1 MQNKILKMKDLK
13 VIERFINSPEEIIFG
28 IRVGE
33 YDGNSTITEIYLKS
47 DSIENNETS
56 FRIKG
61 SIERE
66 GLVFIFKTM
75 SDILKNEV

>member
-1 MQNKILKMKDLK
+1 MKDLK
-13 VIERFINSPEEIIFG
+13 VIERFINSPEEIVFG
-28 IRVGE
+28 VRVGE
-33 YDGNSTITEIYLKS
+33 YEGNSTITEVYLKS

-66 GLVFIFKTM
+66 GLVFIFKTQ
-75 SDILKNEV
+75 SDILKNEI

>member
-1 MQNKILKMKDLK
+1 MYKMKDLK
-13 VIERFINSPEEIIFG
+13 VIERFINSPEEIVFG
-28 IRVGE
+28 VRVGE
-33 YDGNSTITEIYLKS
+33 YEGNSTITEVYLKS

-66 GLVFIFKTM
+66 GLIFIFKTL
-75 SDILKNEV
+75 SDILKNEI

>member
-1 MQNKILKMKDLK
+1 MKDLK
-13 VIERFINSPEEIIFG
+13 VIERFINSPEEIVFG
-28 IRVGE
+28 VKVGE
-33 YDGNSTITEIYLKS
+33 YEGNSTITEVYLKS

-66 GLVFIFKTM
+66 GLIFIFKTL
-75 SDILKNEV
+75 SDILKNEI

>member
-1 MQNKILKMKDLK
+1 MKDLK

-66 GLVFIFKTM
+66 SLVFIFKTM

>member
-1 MQNKILKMKDLK
+1 MKDLK

-33 YDGNSTITEIYLKS
+33 YDGNSTVTEIYLKS

-66 GLVFIFKTM
+66 GLVFIFKTL
-75 SDILKNEV
+75 SDILKNEI

>member
-1 MQNKILKMKDLK
+1 MKDLK

-33 YDGNSTITEIYLKS
+33 YDGNSTMTEIYLKS

>member
-13 VIERFINSPEEIIFG
+13 VIERFINSPEEIVFG
-28 IRVGE
+28 VRVGE
-33 YDGNSTITEIYLKS
+33 YEGNSTITEVYLKS

-66 GLVFIFKTM
+66 GLVFIFKTL
-75 SDILKNEV
+75 SDILKNEI

>member
-1 MQNKILKMKDLK
+1 MKDLK

-33 YDGNSTITEIYLKS
+33 YDGNSTVTEIYLKS

-66 GLVFIFKTM
+66 GLVFIFKTL

>member
-1 MQNKILKMKDLK
+1 MKDLK

-28 IRVGE
+28 VRVGE
-33 YDGNSTITEIYLKS
+33 YEGNSTITEVYLKS

-66 GLVFIFKTM
+66 GLVFIFKTL

>member
-1 MQNKILKMKDLK
+1 MKDLK

-28 IRVGE
+28 VRVGE
-33 YDGNSTITEIYLKS
+33 YEGNSTITEVYLKS

-66 GLVFIFKTM
+66 GLVFIFRTL

>member
-13 VIERFINSPEEIIFG
+13 VIERFINSPEEIVFG
-28 IRVGE
+28 VRVGE
-33 YDGNSTITEIYLKS
+33 YEGNSTITEVYLKS

-56 FRIKG
+56 FRMKG

-66 GLVFIFKTM
+66 GLVFIFKTL
-75 SDILKNEV
+75 SDILKNEI

>member
-1 MQNKILKMKDLK
+1 MKDLK

-33 YDGNSTITEIYLKS
+33 YDGNSTVPEIYLKS

-66 GLVFIFKTM
+66 GLVFIFKTL

>member
-47 DSIENNETS
+47 DSIENNEIS

-61 SIERE
+61 SIEKE
-66 GLVFIFKTM
+66 GLVFIFKTL
-75 SDILKNEV
+75 SDILKNEI

>member
-1 MQNKILKMKDLK
+1 MKDLK
-13 VIERFINSPEEIIFG
+13 VLERFINLPEEIIFG

>member
-1 MQNKILKMKDLK
+1 MKDLK

-28 IRVGE
+28 VRVGE
-33 YDGNSTITEIYLKS
+33 YEGNSTITEVYLKS

-56 FRIKG
+56 FRMKG

-66 GLVFIFKTM
+66 GLVFIFKTL
-75 SDILKNEV
+75 SDILKNEI

>member
-1 MQNKILKMKDLK
+1 MKDLK
-13 VIERFINSPEEIIFG
+13 VIERFINSPEEIVFG
-28 IRVGE
+28 VRVGE
-33 YDGNSTITEIYLKS
+33 YEGNSTITEVYLKS

-66 GLVFIFKTM
+66 GLVFIFKTL

>member
-1 MQNKILKMKDLK
+1 MKDLK

-75 SDILKNEV
+75 SNILKNEV

>member
-1 MQNKILKMKDLK
+1 MKDLK

>member
-1 MQNKILKMKDLK
+1 MKDLK

-28 IRVGE
+28 VRVGE
-33 YDGNSTITEIYLKS
+33 YEGNSTITEVYLKS

-66 GLVFIFKTM
+66 GLIFIFRTL
-75 SDILKNEV
+75 SDILKNEI

>member
-1 MQNKILKMKDLK
+1 MKDLK

-28 IRVGE
+28 VRVGE
-33 YDGNSTITEIYLKS
+33 YEGNSTITEVYLKS

-66 GLVFIFKTM
+66 GLVFIFRTL
-75 SDILKNEV
+75 SDILKNEI

>member
-1 MQNKILKMKDLK
+1 MKDLK

-33 YDGNSTITEIYLKS
+33 YDGNSTVTEIYLKS

>member
-1 MQNKILKMKDLK
+1 MKDLK
-13 VIERFINSPEEIIFG
+13 VIERFINSPEEIVFG
-28 IRVGE
+28 VRVGE
-33 YDGNSTITEIYLKS
+33 YEGNSTITEVYLKS

-56 FRIKG
+56 FRMKG

-66 GLVFIFKTM
+66 GLVFIFKTL

>member
-1 MQNKILKMKDLK
+1 MKDLK

-33 YDGNSTITEIYLKS
+33 YGGNSTITEIYLKS

-66 GLVFIFKTM
+66 GLVFIFKTL
-75 SDILKNEV
+75 SDILKNEI

>member
-1 MQNKILKMKDLK
+1 MKDLK

-47 DSIENNETS
+47 DSIENSETS

>member
-1 MQNKILKMKDLK
+1 MKDLK
-13 VIERFINSPEEIIFG
+13 VIERFINSPEEIVFG
-28 IRVGE
+28 VRVGE
-33 YDGNSTITEIYLKS
+33 YEGNSTITEVYLKS

>member
-13 VIERFINSPEEIIFG
+13 VIERFINSPEEIVFG
-28 IRVGE
+28 VRVGE
-33 YDGNSTITEIYLKS
+33 YEGNSTITEVYLKS

-66 GLVFIFKTM
+66 GLIFIFKTL
-75 SDILKNEV
+75 SNILKNEI

>member
-1 MQNKILKMKDLK
+1 MKDLK

-66 GLVFIFKTM
+66 GLVFIFKTL
-75 SDILKNEV
+75 SDILKNEI

>member
-1 MQNKILKMKDLK
+1 MKDLK

-28 IRVGE
+28 VRVGE
-33 YDGNSTITEIYLKS
+33 YEGNSTITEVYLKS

-66 GLVFIFKTM
+66 GLIFIFKTL
-75 SDILKNEV
+75 SDILKNEI

>member
-1 MQNKILKMKDLK
+1 MKDLK

-66 GLVFIFKTM
+66 GLVFIFETM